1 MTKSF
6 FKFVLYMCAAAQAIG
21 QNINKPGG
29 DASGS
34 LLPEKEVT
42 QEAGAERRNNEKK
55 YRLPK
60 GDTIKKKGLTLIF
73 IDKDSSLTPEFKQR
87 MVDAH
92 FRQYPKLTKKYN
104 PNSPKQVTF
113 LIDKD
118 YKGVAATGGGVI
130 RYNPAWFDKNPEDID
145 VVTHELMHV
154 VQGYGYN
161 KVPVWVTEGIA
172 DYVRATEGINNEK
185 AAWKMPELKPEH
197 KYSSSYR
204 ITARFFVW
212 ITKKYRKDFVQKLDD
227 AARQKTYSADTWKEL
242 TEKTV
247 EELWQEYAANPQ
259 ID

>member
-6 FKFVLYMCAAAQAIG
+6 LKALILLCTASQATG
-21 QNINKPGG
+21 QSETKQSG
-29 DASGS
+29 DAVTNSNVSTVAQDGGR
-34 LLPEKEVT
+34 EQRTKENKN
-42 QEAGAERRNNEKK
+42 QPLR
-55 YRLPK
+55 
-60 GDTIKKKGLTLIF
+60 GDTIQKKKLTLIF
-73 IDKDSSLTPEFKQR
+73 VDKDSSLTAEYKQR

-92 FRQYPKLTKKYN
+92 FKQYPKLIKKYN
-104 PNSPKQVTF
+104 KNSPKQVTF

-130 RYNPAWFDKNPEDID
+130 RYNPGWFDKNPEDID

-185 AAWKMPELKPEH
+185 ANWKMPDLKPEH

-212 ITKKYRKDFVQKLDD
+212 ITKNYRKDFVRKLDD
-227 AARQKTYSADTWKEL
+227 AARQKAYSVETWKEL
-242 TEKTV
+242 TGKTV
-247 EELWQEYAANPQ
+247 EELWQEYVANPS